1 MIYKIIRYTVFFS
14 VPGADVSL
22 AQNLLEAC
30 GNNLEMA
37 INMHMEGA
45 AGGGGGAAQSH
56 PDAAVSHYFLPLFV
70 DKITF
75 HGILCNN
82 IRPLI

>member
-1 MIYKIIRYTVFFS
+1 M
-14 VPGADVSL
+14 SL

-45 AGGGGGAAQSH
+45 AGGTGAQTHS
-56 PDAAVSHYFLPLFV
+56 DAAVSHCFLSNQIDRVIFPL
-70 DKITF
+70 TF
-75 HGILCNN
+75 SFDLRALALLTIYRRTL
-82 IRPLI
+82 L

>member
-1 MIYKIIRYTVFFS
+1 MVAFWF
-14 VPGADVSL
+14 VVGADASL

-45 AGGGGGAAQSH
+45 ASSGGDGGAQSH
-56 PDAAVSHYFLPLFV
+56 PDAAVRQQLLLSIWWYNDFLWDNNLCSSTFV
-70 DKITF
+70 
-75 HGILCNN
+75 
-82 IRPLI
+82 LIVT

>member
-1 MIYKIIRYTVFFS
+1 MVTLYNFGT
-14 VPGADVSL
+14 GADASL

-45 AGGGGGAAQSH
+45 VDSGNPQAAGPAS
-56 PDAAVSHYFLPLFV
+56 VVNNYFVIFTVKICKCLNCFV
-70 DKITF
+70 FVIIMK
-75 HGILCNN
+75 CYE
-82 IRPLI
+82 